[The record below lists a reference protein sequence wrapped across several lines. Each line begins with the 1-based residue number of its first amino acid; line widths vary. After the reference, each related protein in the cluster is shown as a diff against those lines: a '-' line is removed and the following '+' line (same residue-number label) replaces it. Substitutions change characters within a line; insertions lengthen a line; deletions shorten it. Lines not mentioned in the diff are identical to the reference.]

1 MPLNAEVP
9 HILCPSGRELP
20 LDLRRDKRARRIT
33 LRLEPAEG
41 LFTLVVP
48 RGASLAEA
56 LNFAQHKAR
65 WMERQ
70 LAALP
75 PRVPFEPGA
84 VLPLL
89 GEDHVIR
96 HLPEAR
102 RGTWREAGEIRVSG
116 FLDYLPRRVADFL
129 KREAR
134 EEIGRRAQEKAAR
147 IERPIAR
154 LSVRDTR
161 SRWGSCNSDG
171 CLNFSW
177 RLILTPEPV
186 LDYVVAHE
194 VAHLKH
200 LHHGPRFWSLVGKLT
215 DEMDGARRWL
225 HVNGNSLHR
234 YG

>member
-1 MPLNAEVP
+1 MTPNGKASS
-9 HILCPSGRELP
+9 ILCPQGREIP
-20 LDLRRDKRARRIT
+20 LDLLHDARARRIT
-33 LRLEPAEG
+33 LRLEPAAG
-41 LFTLVVP
+41 RFTLVLP
-48 RGASLAEA
+48 RGAA
-56 LNFAQHKAR
+56 LEEGLGFARQKAR
-65 WMERQ
+65 WMARQ
-70 LAALP
+70 LADLP
-75 PRVPFEPGA
+75 PRVPFAPGA

-89 GEDHVIR
+89 GEEHVIR

-134 EEIGRRAQEKAAR
+134 AEITERAHDKAAR
-147 IERPIAR
+147 IERVITGMT
-154 LSVRDTR
+154 LRDTR
-161 SRWGSCNSDG
+161 SRWGSCNSEG
-171 CLNFSW
+171 RLNFSW

-200 LHHGPRFWSLVGKLT
+200 LHHGPRFWSLVAKLT
-215 DEMDGARRWL
+215 DDMDGARRWL
-225 HVNGNSLHR
+225 RDNGNGLHR

>member
-1 MPLNAEVP
+1 MPQDGDSPN
-9 HILCPSGRELP
+9 ILCPSGRSVP
-20 LDLRRDKRARRIT
+20 LDLQRDKRARRIT
-33 LRLEPAEG
+33 LRLEPAAG
-41 LFTLVVP
+41 RFTLVLP
-48 RGASLAEA
+48 RGTSLDEG
-56 LNFAQHKAR
+56 LGFARHKAR

-75 PRVPFEPGA
+75 PRMPFAPGA
-84 VLPLL
+84 VVPLL

-129 KREAR
+129 KGEAR
-134 EEIGRRAQEKAAR
+134 DEITRRAFDKAER
-147 IERPIAR
+147 IERQIAR
-154 LSVRDTR
+154 LTLRDTR
-161 SRWGSCNSDG
+161 SRWGSCNSEG
-171 CLNFSW
+171 RLNFSW

-200 LHHGPRFWSLVGKLT
+200 LHHGPRFWSLVNKLT
-215 DEMDGARRWL
+215 EDMENARRWL
-225 HVNGNSLHR
+225 RDNGNGLHR

>member
-1 MPLNAEVP
+1 MPLDGKEP
-9 HILCPSGRELP
+9 YILCPSGQAIP
-20 LDLRRDKRARRIT
+20 LDLQRDRRARRIT
-33 LRLEPAEG
+33 LRLDPAAG
-41 LFTLVVP
+41 RFTLVVP
-48 RGASLAEA
+48 RGASLDEA
-56 LNFAQHKAR
+56 MGFARSKAR
-65 WMERQ
+65 WMARQ
-70 LAALP
+70 LSALP
-75 PRVPFEPGA
+75 PRVPFAPGA

-96 HLPEAR
+96 HVPEAR

-116 FLDYLPRRVADFL
+116 FADCLPRRVADFL

-134 EEIGRRAQEKAAR
+134 EELTNRARDKAAR
-147 IERPIAR
+147 IERSVSR
-154 LSVRDTR
+154 LTVRDTR

-171 CLNFSW
+171 CINFSW

-215 DEMDGARRWL
+215 EDVEGARRWL
-225 HVNGNSLHR
+225 HNNGDSLHR